1 VQLRYNF
8 RIDPTPG
15 QVARLARAFGC
26 ARVVYNDAL
35 RVRKDARAMGLAYP
49 KTAELS
55 RVLITEAKRTPERA
69 WLSEVSSVVLQQSLR
84 DLDAAY
90 KNLFDSLGGRRK
102 GARVLEPRFKFRKDG
117 RQAVRFTANARFKV
131 AAGRR
136 LFLPKIGEIR
146 VRWSRDL
153 PSEPSSVTVVRD
165 ALGRYHASFVV
176 ETDPLEDAAWF
187 PLDPDTEYAETGID
201 LGLARFAVLSDG
213 RKVERPRFL
222 RREER
227 KLAKRQRELARK
239 QDGSSNREKAVAKV
253 ARAHARVADS
263 RRDFQHKLSTT
274 IVRESQAIFV
284 EDLCVQGL
292 ARTHL
297 AKSVHDAG
305 WSGFVAM
312 LEYKC
317 AQHGRYFGK
326 VGRFVPTSQTCS
338 RCGVIDG
345 PKPLS
350 VREWICLGC
359 GAVHD
364 RDVCAAEN
372 VLAAGQAD
380 RENACWARVRPGLVS
395 ARRDEAGTRRSD
407 RAARSP
413 RSSAQ

>member
-1 VQLRYNF
+1 MQLRYNF

-15 QVARLARAFGC
+15 QVTRLARAFGC

-35 RVRKDARAMGLAYP
+35 RARKDARVRGLAFP
-49 KTAELS
+49 KTADLS

-90 KNLFDSLGGRRK
+90 KNLFDSLGGERK
-102 GARVLEPRFKFRKDG
+102 GARVLEPRFKSRKDG

-131 AAGRR
+131 AAGRK
-136 LFLPKIGEIR
+136 LFLPKIGEVR
-146 VRWSRDL
+146 VRWSREL

-165 ALGRYHASFVV
+165 ASGRYHASFVV
-176 ETDPLEDAAWF
+176 ETDPVEDAAWF
-187 PLDPDTEYAETGID
+187 PFDPGTEYAETGID
-201 LGLARFAVLSDG
+201 LGLAYFAVLSDG
-213 RKVERPRFL
+213 RKVESPKFL
-222 RREER
+222 
-227 KLAKRQRELARK
+227 QCAR
-239 QDGSSNREKAVAKV
+239 
-253 ARAHARVADS
+253 
-263 RRDFQHKLSTT
+263 
-274 IVRESQAIFV
+274 
-284 EDLCVQGL
+284 
-292 ARTHL
+292 
-297 AKSVHDAG
+297 
-305 WSGFVAM
+305 
-312 LEYKC
+312 
-317 AQHGRYFGK
+317 HGRYFGK

-350 VREWICLGC
+350 VREWTCPGC

-380 RENACWARVRPGLVS
+380 RENACRARVRPGLVP

-407 RAARSP
+407 RAARGT